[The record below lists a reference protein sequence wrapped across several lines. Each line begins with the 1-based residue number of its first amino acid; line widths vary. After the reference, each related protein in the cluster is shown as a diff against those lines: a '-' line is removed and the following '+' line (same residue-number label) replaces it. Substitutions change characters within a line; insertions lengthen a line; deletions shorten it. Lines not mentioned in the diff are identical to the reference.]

1 LGFRVIFGVIAWSSS
16 NLGILSGAGDSEKL
30 ARVTSKPSVAS
41 EQPSAGMTENAG
53 A

>member
-1 LGFRVIFGVIAWSSS
+1 LGFRVIFGVIAWS